1 MNPTRFYRTYI
12 KPRKD
17 LCEVDLPS
25 RVDPAEIRIEKTM
38 FPNDYRLYYWKDKHI
53 QCHSELEAK
62 YLIIWLKHGLTT
74 IEIPGD
80 EKYLA
85 EIVPILERVEKNV
98 YEVADEKLAGYRE
111 ETQYK
116 IIDGVFLK
124 VHDSDEVAYKTTPN
138 KIGTGRKYVKK

>member
-1 MNPTRFYRTYI
+1 MNPRTFYNKYV
-12 KPRKD
+12 KPRND
-17 LCEVDLPS
+17 LREVDLPS

-74 IEIPGD
+74 IEIPSD

-85 EIVPILERVEKNV
+85 EIVPILERVEKTV
-98 YEVADEKLAGYRE
+98 YEVADETLAGYRE

-124 VHDSDEVAYKTTPN
+124 VHEDKAEYEPSTKS
-138 KIGTGRKYVKK
+138 KSKK

>member
-1 MNPTRFYRTYI
+1 MNPRTFYNNYI

-17 LCEVDLPS
+17 LREVDLPS
-25 RVDPAEIRIEKTM
+25 RVDENEIRIEKTM

-74 IEIPGD
+74 IEIPSD

-85 EIVPILERVEKNV
+85 EIMPILERVEQVV

-111 ETQYK
+111 ETQRK
-116 IIDGVFLK
+116 IIDGIWLG
-124 VHDSDEVAYKTTPN
+124 VHEDKAEYETATKSK
-138 KIGTGRKYVKK
+138 GKK